1 MSYLTLCIR
10 VQRYDALACEHTE
23 WKKGYVSSSETVG
36 EDRRLLA
43 LTKGLVCI

>member
-10 VQRYDALACEHTE
+10 LQRYDALACEHTE
-23 WKKGYVSSSETVG
+23 WKKGCVSSSETVG
-36 EDRRLLA
+36 EDRRLFA